1 MAAIDGWTVVKE
13 SFGTDYIGALRHM
26 RDILL
31 RESDWTQFTD
41 SPLSDS
47 KKTEWKTYRQN
58 LRDLPATESDP
69 EKKKGS
75 GTAGYLFF
83 QTNRGYVFRS
93 IDSLVSTSKDEFN
106 GDPVVNQ
113 KPFFWQP
120 AKGVNPSLNRIQEII
135 FGQEFDMIQKVCKFE
150 QFQLY
155 QIDEVCL
162 TLLLP
167 FRMNLL
173 LF

>member
-13 SFGTDYIGALRHM
+13 SFGTDCIGALRHM

-69 EKKKGS
+69 ENV
-75 GTAGYLFF
+75 TFP
-83 QTNRGYVFRS
+83 T
-93 IDSLVSTSKDEFN
+93 
-106 GDPVVNQ
+106 
-113 KPFFWQP
+113 KP
-120 AKGVNPSLNRIQEII
+120 S
-135 FGQEFDMIQKVCKFE
+135 
-150 QFQLY
+150 
-155 QIDEVCL
+155 
-162 TLLLP
+162 
-167 FRMNLL
+167 
-173 LF
+173 